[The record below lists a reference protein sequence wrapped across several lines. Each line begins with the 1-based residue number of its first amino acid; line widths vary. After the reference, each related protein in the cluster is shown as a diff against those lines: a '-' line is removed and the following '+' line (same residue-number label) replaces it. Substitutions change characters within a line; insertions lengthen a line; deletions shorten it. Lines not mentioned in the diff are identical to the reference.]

1 MKLNVLLS
9 ISAVYLALVG
19 LGFLF
24 IPSAIMFG
32 TVDPGAPAALIAN
45 LRVLAGSFIGIAVLN
60 WLARDVEPSK
70 ARDAIVLSNA
80 VGFALAGILDVVAVT
95 GGAPAME
102 LVPAVINLAFAA
114 TFLWLGQAS
123 MSTAKG

>member
-19 LGFLF
+19 LAFLF

-32 TVDPGAPAALIAN
+32 TLDPGAPAALLAS
-45 LRVLAGSFIGIAVLN
+45 LRVVAGAFIGAAVLN
-60 WLARDVEPSK
+60 WLAREVEPSK
-70 ARDAIVLSNA
+70 ARDAIVLANT

-102 LVPAVINLAFAA
+102 LAPAAINLAFAA